1 MAVSFSWQSLCKSGH
16 FHFGKYVDSVMQ
28 SRVTAWASRS
38 SSYGV
43 EEDTVRTSVIFRD
56 KTSQKYILLAMS
68 HYATALKLDA
78 KHVYQALPRLLS
90 LWFDFASIR
99 QDQVKF
105 EGIGDGSKS
114 EYAGKD
120 FELAVNTLCLF
131 VLTDV

>member
-1 MAVSFSWQSLCKSGH
+1 
-16 FHFGKYVDSVMQ
+16 MQ

-38 SSYGV
+38 SSFVV
-43 EEDTVRTSVIFRD
+43 EEDMVRASVIFRD
-56 KTSQKYILLAMS
+56 TTSQKYILLAMS

-99 QDQVKF
+99 QDRVNF
-105 EGIGDGSKS
+105 EGITDGCNRPKS
-114 EYAGKD
+114 EYDGKD
-120 FELAVNTLCLF
+120 FELAVNTLCSF